1 MILYFS
7 QYYNLVEIFKKKNC
21 FYINNE
27 RIQTSPIC
35 IDTNLL
41 FIVKLV
47 FHIKKM
53 WIIICNVLLYNTM
66 NKTMDFIPSC
76 PSGLTLAY
84 VSRKDFLNTVNDR
97 VSVFY
102 DDTTKNHQLI
112 EKFIDFDDL
121 HLIRPDFYVRDTLYL
136 TKTQKKTLKAVQSIQ
151 NTADQKHWSSKWRIW
166 KRKFFC
172 ISKSEQNKE
181 RTCLCCLCISE
192 LCNIFQFLFKFP
204 CSYESDFHS
213 TLSL

>member
-1 MILYFS
+1 
-7 QYYNLVEIFKKKNC
+7 
-21 FYINNE
+21 
-27 RIQTSPIC
+27 
-35 IDTNLL
+35 
-41 FIVKLV
+41 
-47 FHIKKM
+47 
-53 WIIICNVLLYNTM
+53 
-66 NKTMDFIPSC
+66 MDFIPSC

-151 NTADQKHWSSKWRIW
+151 NTADQKTLIIKM
-166 KRKFFC
+166 KNLK
-172 ISKSEQNKE
+172 KK
-181 RTCLCCLCISE
+181 
-192 LCNIFQFLFKFP
+192 IFLHF
-204 CSYESDFHS
+204 
-213 TLSL
+213 